1 MLCAI
6 PLSRYTVIFSKP
18 NMKRHWKRKYARGF
32 QGHEPDSTLVEA
44 VLKKTLVPGSV
55 VEIGAGAGHFT
66 RLMEEWG
73 YAVKA
78 TDLVV
83 GEQLDITRE
92 RLGEYDN
99 VVAMGVLHH
108 ILDHEKHQAALRN
121 IKAMAQKKILLAV
134 KLPAERLPKKTGHAY
149 RYSVLDYTDIL
160 GSPVTVTD
168 CGYLAFLEW
177 HVESG
182 Q

>member
-1 MLCAI
+1 MLSAL
-6 PLSRYTVIFSKP
+6 PLLGYTVIFSKP
-18 NMKRHWKRKYARGF
+18 NMKRHWKRKYAKGF
-32 QGHEPDSTLVEA
+32 QGHEPDSALVEA
-44 VLKKTLVPGSV
+44 ELKKALVPGSV

-66 RLMEEWG
+66 RLMESWG
-73 YAVKA
+73 YEVKA

-92 RLGEYDN
+92 RLGDFDN
-99 VVAMGVLHH
+99 VVAMGVMHH
-108 ILDHEKHQAALRN
+108 ILDHGKHQAALRN

-134 KLPAERLPKKTGHAY
+134 KLPAERYPRKSGHAY

-160 GSPVTVTD
+160 GGPVTVTD

-177 HVESG
+177 NVESG

>member
-1 MLCAI
+1 VL
-6 PLSRYTVIFSKP
+6 FSKP
-18 NMKRHWKRKYARGF
+18 NMKRHWKRKYAKGF
-32 QGHEPDSTLVEA
+32 HGHEPDSTLVEA
-44 VLKKTLVPGSV
+44 ALKNALAPGSV

-66 RLMEEWG
+66 RLMEGWG
-73 YAVKA
+73 YNVRA

-92 RLGEYDN
+92 RLGDFDN

-108 ILDHEKHQAALRN
+108 ILDHDKHQAALHN

-134 KLPAERLPKKTGHAY
+134 KLPAERYPKKTGHAY

-160 GSPVTVTD
+160 GNPVTVTD

-177 HVESG
+177 HAASCQETG
-182 Q
+182 GA

>member
-1 MLCAI
+1 M
-6 PLSRYTVIFSKP
+6 IFGKP
-18 NMKRHWKRKYARGF
+18 NMKRHWKRKYAQGF

-44 VLKKTLVPGSV
+44 ALQRALVPGTV

-66 RLMEEWG
+66 RLMQDWG
-73 YAVKA
+73 YTVRA

-92 RLGEYDN
+92 RLGEFDN

-108 ILDHEKHQAALRN
+108 ILDHDQHRAALSN
-121 IKAMAQKKILLAV
+121 IQAMARKKILLAV
-134 KLPAERLPKKTGHAY
+134 KLPAERNPRKTGHAY
-149 RYSVLDYTDIL
+149 RYSVLDYIDIL

-177 HVESG
+177 NLEAG